1 MSCSASINRR
11 RNALVR
17 RRDIR
22 RQAQGD
28 GQVNTMLDDTIA
40 AIATPV
46 GAGGLGVIRVSGPR
60 ALSLVHAVFRN
71 RHGRPMERW
80 PSHRVRFGKLIDPR
94 TGGTLDE
101 VLVTYMRAPHSYT
114 REDVVE
120 ISGHGGVGVMARI
133 LEALVS
139 IGARLAQ
146 PGEFTKRAFLNGRL
160 DLAQAE
166 AVIDLI
172 QAYTEASQRVALA
185 QLEGGLS
192 QAIVGMREDALE
204 VLAYVEGAMEFP
216 EEDLDLL
223 PWSALLAKLEDVERR
238 VSTLS
243 DTFHT
248 GRVLRQGVH
257 VVIVGR
263 PNVGKS
269 SLFNALLAAN
279 RAIVTPIPGTT
290 RDVLEEVVNLRGY
303 PFRLVDTAG
312 IRSSDDVVEREGIG
326 RARTSLETA
335 DIVLLVLDRSEAL
348 TGEDEEAIAA
358 VQGKQVQVVLN
369 KADLPSALLENEL
382 QTRLPTWPIVAVS
395 CKERQGLERL
405 AEAMIETVLH
415 GQQRP
420 REGPI
425 LTSLRHWE
433 ALQHARQSL
442 ERAHQGMEQRL
453 SGEFIAL
460 DLREALEW
468 LGEIVGLNYTED
480 LLDKIFGEFCI
491 GK

>member
-1 MSCSASINRR
+1 MRR
-11 RNALVR
+11 EG
-17 RRDIR
+17 R
-22 RQAQGD
+22 RQARGD
-28 GQVNTMLDDTIA
+28 DKVKATLDDTIA
-40 AIATPV
+40 AIATPI
-46 GAGGLGVIRVSGPR
+46 GAGGLGVIRVSGP
-60 ALSLVHAVFRN
+60 HAVPIVRTVFRD
-71 RHGRPMERW
+71 RHGRPVERW
-80 PSHRVRFGKLIDPR
+80 PSHRVRFGKIIDPC
-94 TGGTLDE
+94 TGVTLDE

-139 IGARLAQ
+139 SGARLAE

-160 DLAQAE
+160 DLVQAE

-172 QAYTEASQRVALA
+172 HAQTEESHRLALA

-192 QAIVGMREDALE
+192 QVILAMREDLLE
-204 VLAYVEGAMEFP
+204 ALAYVEGAMEFP
-216 EEDLDLL
+216 EEDLELL
-223 PWSALLAKLEDVERR
+223 PWSMLLAKVEDIEGRIIA
-238 VSTLS
+238 LL

-248 GRVLRQGVH
+248 GRVLRQGVQ

-312 IRSSDDVVEREGIG
+312 IRASDDPIEREGIG
-326 RARTSLETA
+326 RARASLETA
-335 DIVLLVLDRSEAL
+335 DLVVLVLDRSEPL
-348 TGEDEEAIAA
+348 TAADEEAIAA
-358 VQGKQVQVVLN
+358 VRGKQVQVVLN
-369 KADLPSALLENEL
+369 KADLPPALVWNEL
-382 QTRLPTWPIVAVS
+382 QTRFPARPIVAVS

-405 AEAMIETVLH
+405 AEAMVETVLH

-420 REGPI
+420 REGPM
-425 LTSLRHWE
+425 LTKLRHWE
-433 ALQHARQSL
+433 ALQQAHQSL
-442 ERAHQGMEQRL
+442 ERARHGMEQRL

-460 DLREALEW
+460 DLRETLEW
-468 LGEIVGLNYTED
+468 LGEIVGLDYTED
-480 LLDKIFGEFCI
+480 LLDKIFSEFCI

>member
-1 MSCSASINRR
+1 
-11 RNALVR
+11 
-17 RRDIR
+17 
-22 RQAQGD
+22 
-28 GQVNTMLDDTIA
+28 MLATSDDTIA
-40 AIATPV
+40 AIATPI
-46 GAGGLGVIRVSGPR
+46 GEGGLGVIRVSGSQAVPIVR
-60 ALSLVHAVFRN
+60 AVFRD
-71 RHGRPMERW
+71 RYGRAVDRL
-80 PSHRVRFGKLIDPR
+80 PSHRVRFGSIIDPR
-94 TGGTLDE
+94 TGTTLDE

-120 ISGHGGVGVMARI
+120 ISGHGGIGVLARI
-133 LEALVS
+133 LEALVTG
-139 IGARLAQ
+139 GARLAE
-146 PGEFTKRAFLNGRL
+146 PGEYTKRAFLNGRL
-160 DLAQAE
+160 DLSQAE

-172 QAYTEASQRVALA
+172 HAHTEESHRQALA

-192 QAIVGMREDALE
+192 RAIIAMREDVLE

-223 PWSALLAKLEDVERR
+223 PWESLLAKADGVAERM
-238 VSTLS
+238 TMLLG
-243 DTFHT
+243 TFHT
-248 GRVLRQGVH
+248 GRVLREGVQ

-312 IRSSDDVVEREGIG
+312 IRASDDPVELEGIG
-326 RARTSLETA
+326 RARISLESA
-335 DIVLLVLDRSEAL
+335 DLVLLVLDGSQPL
-348 TGEDEEAIAA
+348 TAEDEEAVAA
-358 VQGKQVQVVLN
+358 VQGKRVQVVLN
-369 KADLPSALLENEL
+369 KADLPPLLALDEL
-382 QTRLPTWPIVAVS
+382 QTRFPGWHKVAVS
-395 CKERQGLERL
+395 CKEQQGFDDLT
-405 AEAMIETVLH
+405 EAMVEAVLH

-420 REGPI
+420 HDGPV
-425 LTSLRHWE
+425 LTKLRHWE
-433 ALQHARQSL
+433 ALQHGRQSL
-442 ERAHQGMEQRL
+442 QRARDGMEQRL

-460 DLREALEW
+460 DLRETLEW

-480 LLDKIFGEFCI
+480 LLDKIFSEFCI

>member
-1 MSCSASINRR
+1 M
-11 RNALVR
+11 
-17 RRDIR
+17 
-22 RQAQGD
+22 
-28 GQVNTMLDDTIA
+28 
-40 AIATPV
+40 
-46 GAGGLGVIRVSGPR
+46 
-60 ALSLVHAVFRN
+60 
-71 RHGRPMERW
+71 
-80 PSHRVRFGKLIDPR
+80 PSYRVRFGRIIHPH
-94 TGGTLDE
+94 TGATLDE

-120 ISGHGGVGVMARI
+120 ISGHGGMGVMARI

-139 IGARLAQ
+139 SGARLAE

-160 DLAQAE
+160 DLSQAE

-172 QAYTEASQRVALA
+172 HAHTEESHRQALA

-192 QAIVGMREDALE
+192 QAIGAMREALLE

-216 EEDLDLL
+216 EEDLELL
-223 PWSALLAKLEDVERR
+223 PWETLGAQAHAVEVQTAALL
-238 VSTLS
+238 
-243 DTFHT
+243 DTFRT
-248 GRVLRQGVH
+248 GRVLREGVQ

-303 PFRLVDTAG
+303 PFRLLDTAG
-312 IRSSDDVVEREGIG
+312 IRGSADAVEQEGIE
-326 RARTSLETA
+326 RARRSLESA
-335 DIVLLVLDRSEAL
+335 ELVLLVLDGSEPL
-348 TGEDEEAIAA
+348 TAADEEAITA
-358 VQGKQVQVVLN
+358 VQGKRVQVVLN
-369 KADLPSALLENEL
+369 KADLPARLAAGEL
-382 QTRLPTWPIVAVS
+382 QRRLPEWPQAAVS
-395 CKERQGLERL
+395 CKERQGLEQL
-405 AEAMIETVLH
+405 TAAMVEAVLH

-420 REGPI
+420 QEGPM
-425 LTSLRHWE
+425 LTKLRHWE

-442 ERAHQGMEQRL
+442 QRANEGIARRL
-453 SGEFIAL
+453 SGEFIAI

-480 LLDKIFGEFCI
+480 LLDKIFSEFCI